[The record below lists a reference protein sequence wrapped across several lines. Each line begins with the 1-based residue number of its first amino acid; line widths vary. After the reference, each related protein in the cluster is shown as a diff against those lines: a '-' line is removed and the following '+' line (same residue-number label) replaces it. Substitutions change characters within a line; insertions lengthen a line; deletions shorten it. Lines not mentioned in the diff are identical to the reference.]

1 MAILAKIS
9 AAPPKKSASVCRG
22 KEATSTISISAAPCS
37 GPSFTSNQAENGMR
51 NALKVLYSFH
61 TKEKPWWVEKSPES
75 GGGTGTGL
83 VMNLHM
89 PLSRKANEAIKLGLS
104 IVLIYGIAMQM
115 GWEIIPQGWRTGA
128 DNEKH

>member
-61 TKEKPWWVEKSPES
+61 TKEKPRWVEKSPES
-75 GGGTGTGL
+75 GGETGAGL
-83 VMNLHM
+83 AMNLHM
-89 PLSRKANEAIKLGLS
+89 PLSRKANEAIKLGLCIMLTS
-104 IVLIYGIAMQM
+104 SIAMQM
-115 GWEIIPQGWRTGA
+115 SWEIIPQGCRTGA